1 MIHSPARPCE
11 TPNTMPRL
19 TLTSGAL
26 AGQQFSFSES
36 AVIGRGA
43 YSDIRIDD
51 LSVSRRHAEVIR
63 GSDGVWRLRD
73 LGSSNGILFGGSLI
87 RGELLIEGRVE
98 IVIGEV
104 RATLSVEETPT
115 APGQRESA
123 LPHLLDRVE
132 LLSWLATLAARREPP
147 RQLIDQILE
156 SLVTRFECRQVG
168 LFLSRPGSDRLV
180 PFAGSSAGKSDW
192 QTSAELAQ
200 ACRRHVDG
208 VAGGASALEPL
219 GIANPPQCVLAAP
232 VILGGETLGVV
243 VAESDRADT
252 WNPMDRP
259 LAKAFA
265 SVLAGFVDTER
276 NSRPERRVAERD
288 LLLARRVQQ
297 HFLPQSSLRIDG
309 YQLAES
315 YAPARVVGG
324 DHYDYFR
331 FADDRVGMII
341 ADVSGKAVS
350 AALVMARFGM
360 ALRLMASQASTP
372 LDLLVTLNVLL
383 LDELEAGMFVT
394 AQVLAL
400 SPQSGE
406 IEIANAGHPS
416 PLLRSAQG
424 SISELAMDPGAALGA
439 GAQTLFRASRFTLE
453 PGACLLLYSDG
464 LNEAENEAGEQFG
477 LERVARAMA
486 SASGA
491 ASIRDTI
498 QGEMGRFV
506 GAAPANDDL
515 TLLLLSRN
523 GAPVPDLDIFRDF
536 NQ

>member
-1 MIHSPARPCE
+1 
-11 TPNTMPRL
+11 MPRL
-19 TLTSGAL
+19 TLTSGSL

-51 LSVSRRHAEVIR
+51 LSVSRRHAEVLR
-63 GSDGVWRLRD
+63 GSDGIWRLRD

-87 RGELLIEGRVE
+87 RGELMIEGAVD

-115 APGQRESA
+115 SPGQRESA

-132 LLSWLATLAARREPP
+132 LLAWLAGLPARRESPK
-147 RQLIDQILE
+147 QLIDQILQ
-156 SLVTRFECRQVG
+156 SLVTRFECHQVG
-168 LFLSRPGSDRLV
+168 LFLCRPGSDRLV
-180 PFAGSSAGKSDW
+180 PFAGCSKEGSNWLASAD
-192 QTSAELAQ
+192 LAQ

-208 VAGGASALEPL
+208 VAGGASVLEPL
-219 GIANPPQCVLAAP
+219 GIANPPRCVLAAP

-243 VAESDRADT
+243 VAESSRADS

-259 LAKAFA
+259 LAKAIA
-265 SVLAGFVDTER
+265 SALAGFVDTER

-297 HFLPQSSLRIDG
+297 QFLPQSSLRIDG
-309 YQLAES
+309 YQIAEA

-331 FADDRVGMII
+331 FADDRIGMII
-341 ADVSGKAVS
+341 ADVAGKAVS

-360 ALRLMASQASTP
+360 ALRLLANQASTP

-400 SPQSGE
+400 SPQNGE
-406 IEIANAGHPS
+406 IEIANAGHPA
-416 PLLRSAQG
+416 PLMRTAQG
-424 SISELAMDPGAALGA
+424 TVGELPLDPGAALGV
-439 GAQTLFRASRFTLE
+439 GAQTLFRATKFMLE

-464 LNEAENEAGEQFG
+464 LNEAESESGEQFG
-477 LERVARAMA
+477 LERVTQAM
-486 SASGA
+486 SGTA
-491 ASIRDTI
+491 DAPSIRDTI
-498 QGEMGRFV
+498 QRELGSFV
-506 GAAPANDDL
+506 GGAAANDDL
-515 TLLLLSRN
+515 TLLLLSRD
-523 GAPVPDLDIFRDF
+523 GSAVSDQDIFRDF
-536 NQ
+536 SR

>member
-1 MIHSPARPCE
+1 M
-11 TPNTMPRL
+11 
-19 TLTSGAL
+19 
-26 AGQQFSFSES
+26 
-36 AVIGRGA
+36 
-43 YSDIRIDD
+43 
-51 LSVSRRHAEVIR
+51 
-63 GSDGVWRLRD
+63 
-73 LGSSNGILFGGSLI
+73 
-87 RGELLIEGRVE
+87 
-98 IVIGEV
+98 
-104 RATLSVEETPT
+104 
-115 APGQRESA
+115 
-123 LPHLLDRVE
+123 
-132 LLSWLATLAARREPP
+132 
-147 RQLIDQILE
+147 
-156 SLVTRFECRQVG
+156 
-168 LFLSRPGSDRLV
+168 
-180 PFAGSSAGKSDW
+180 
-192 QTSAELAQ
+192 
-200 ACRRHVDG
+200 
-208 VAGGASALEPL
+208 
-219 GIANPPQCVLAAP
+219 
-232 VILGGETLGVV
+232 
-243 VAESDRADT
+243 
-252 WNPMDRP
+252 
-259 LAKAFA
+259 
-265 SVLAGFVDTER
+265 
-276 NSRPERRVAERD
+276 
-288 LLLARRVQQ
+288 
-297 HFLPQSSLRIDG
+297 
-309 YQLAES
+309 
-315 YAPARVVGG
+315 VGG

-498 QGEMGRFV
+498 QGEMGSFV